1 MIDSPQETFNN
12 TANIFLV
19 LDQKN
24 MISLILDHF
33 SKLNLIAMNH
43 KSFKYPQVKEH
54 THTGAQYPCLCLQI
68 PS

>member
-33 SKLNLIAMNH
+33 FKAQPHLNE
-43 KSFKYPQVKEH
+43 P
-54 THTGAQYPCLCLQI
+54 
-68 PS
+68 